1 MNGLTTRVTASNVS
15 APSCSVA
22 EDVTVGG
29 AVDDSADILARCA
42 NTFSVGGLR
51 ALTSSLD
58 SGMTTGPSCDFEET
72 ASISRHHDW
81 PVESCDSQQ
90 FE

>member
-1 MNGLTTRVTASNVS
+1 MAGLLIQVMASNLN
-15 APSCSVA
+15 ALNWLQSVIMSG
-22 EDVTVGG
+22 T
-29 AVDDSADILARCA
+29 VDDSADILARCA